1 MKKIVILILSLF
13 LSNGINTFG
22 ATKYKG
28 PDETEK
34 TKVDLNFIGGH
45 DPNLRPRSEVPQPSI
60 TAELFADQLAFYFDD
75 PVGEVAVT
83 VTNSCGQV
91 VGACTCNTDFEP
103 MTILIVPTDPD
114 FYRIELEGA
123 GFKGYGEY
131 SRN

>member
-1 MKKIVILILSLF
+1 MKKITVLILSL
-13 LSNGINTFG
+13 LLGNWVNTFG
-22 ATKYKG
+22 AMNFEG
-28 PDETEK
+28 PDHSEK
-34 TKVDLNFIGGH
+34 TKIDIILANGH
-45 DPNLRPRSEVPQPSI
+45 DSNLRPRSEVPQPSI

-75 PVGEVAVT
+75 PVGEVVVT

-91 VGACTCNTDFEP
+91 VSACTCNTDFEP

>member
-1 MKKIVILILSLF
+1 MNF
-13 LSNGINTFG
+13 E
-22 ATKYKG
+22 G
-28 PDETEK
+28 PDHSEK
-34 TKVDLNFIGGH
+34 TKIDIILANGH
-45 DPNLRPRSEVPQPSI
+45 DSNLRPRSEVPQPSI

-91 VGACTCNTDFEP
+91 VSACTCNTDFEP

>member
-1 MKKIVILILSLF
+1 MKKIAILILSLF

-22 ATKYKG
+22 AIKYKG
-28 PDETEK
+28 PDETEE
-34 TKVDLNFIGGH
+34 TKIKISIDGE
-45 DPNLRPRSEVPQPSI
+45 PNLHPRSVVPQPSI

-75 PVGEVAVT
+75 PVGEVVVT

-91 VGACTCNTDFEP
+91 VSACTCNTDFEP

-114 FYRIELEGA
+114 FYRIELEAA

>member
-1 MKKIVILILSLF
+1 MKKIVILALSLF
-13 LSNGINTFG
+13 LSNGITMG
-22 ATKYKG
+22 ATNSLMG
-28 PDETEK
+28 PDVSEK

-75 PVGEVAVT
+75 PVGEVVVT

-91 VGACTCNTDFEP
+91 VSACTCNTDFEP

>member
-1 MKKIVILILSLF
+1 MKKIVILALSLF
-13 LSNGINTFG
+13 LSNGITMG
-22 ATKYKG
+22 ATNSLMG
-28 PDETEK
+28 PDVSEK
-34 TKVDLNFIGGH
+34 TKIELTVDSK
-45 DPNLRPRSEVPQPSI
+45 PNLRPRSEVPQPSI

-91 VGACTCNTDFEP
+91 VSACTCNTDFEP